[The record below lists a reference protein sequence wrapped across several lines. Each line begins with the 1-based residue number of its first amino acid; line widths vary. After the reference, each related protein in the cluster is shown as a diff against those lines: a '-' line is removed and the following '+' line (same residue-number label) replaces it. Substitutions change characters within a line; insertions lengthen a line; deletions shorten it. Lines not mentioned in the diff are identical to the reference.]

1 MTEGEEYFIKAI
13 RSEPKS
19 IKELADNLKSLFR
32 FNQRHGIK
40 IRPILDS
47 LERKGFLIYEDNTKG
62 CKYGLAGAVE
72 GSEAEN
78 YLKKIL
84 TSR

>member
-1 MTEGEEYFIKAI
+1 MTEGEKYFVKAI
-13 RSEPKS
+13 KSKPKS
-19 IKELADNLKSLFR
+19 VKELADELKNLFSFDK
-32 FNQRHGIK
+32 RHGFK
-40 IRPILDS
+40 VRPILDS

-78 YLKKIL
+78 YLRGIK
-84 TSR
+84 